1 MEAILT
7 KGGASPL
14 KRLWEKIKKEEPHLW
29 QTLYH
34 MNQIQARKHLVETY
48 QKTGSISATSR
59 LWHTSRNVVRKWVK
73 RYEAEGEEGL
83 KDRSRRPYN
92 SPRQTPKEIEELV
105 LKARKETGLGRKRLA
120 IYLQR
125 KGIEIPLT
133 PFATYY
139 AVMGLKGNAN
149 AEKVFIPPF
158 GPGKLK
164 SPYPSSK

>member
-29 QTLYH
+29 QTLCH
-34 MNQIQARKHLVETY
+34 MNQIEARKHLVETY

-59 LWHTSRNVVRKWVK
+59 LWHTSRNVV

-120 IYLQR
+120 IYLHW
-125 KGIEIPLT
+125 
-133 PFATYY
+133 
-139 AVMGLKGNAN
+139 
-149 AEKVFIPPF
+149 
-158 GPGKLK
+158 
-164 SPYPSSK
+164 